1 MKKSLKSIFKIY
13 FLIFVISSNAQTSP
27 PLMERLFGATTANA
41 VSGNQ
46 GLTIALSKYGEVV
59 NLKWPLPNYYDH
71 LNYKS
76 LYPLPSGWQ
85 VEQYNK
91 FHNAQPRQGSF
102 VGIQYTNNIGVTSI
116 TWLKNDDWTHTQN
129 YKTDTSPIIVTDYYN
144 AALQLTVKSTDFVIH
159 NQDSFVR
166 KFKISWANS
175 SLIQNAKIVFVANMA
190 PCNKN
195 PNFEPNQDWVTDQNN
210 GFSNTYFAPKGQ
222 FVSFIPNLAAANVSL
237 IPNIFSSQTAIDTFV
252 TNIDNLFPSLNTD
265 YNPTSLLT
273 AKDIHCVIGANRNPI
288 SHGMESDYGAAQT
301 LPTNLIPNGQSTSAN
316 AAMLYNIYD
325 LNLANISNED
335 EIVFQFAFGPK
346 HQLAQNI
353 YDSVFAANVNT
364 LINNVETHW
373 QNKLASATIPQTGD
387 VIMQK
392 NLKRILINTLVAIN
406 RGSGSIGSSV
416 CSSQP
421 AYSQQWVRDAAIMG
435 YMLDTAGY
443 TQEAQNQ
450 ALFFKN
456 VQRTSFGQDCQ
467 FPANNECY
475 DGTWSQCYYADGRP
489 SWAYDFEIDEAG
501 WGVWMLYAHSTFLS
515 GIQKTN
521 YLNSVYPAIKRGANF
536 LKDFKDNATG
546 LQLPARED
554 DVLWN
559 SQTIYGAATTLMG
572 LKAALNTA
580 QFLNDDAVFQIAI
593 QTRITELELAIETH
607 KWGLGGNQYDYSVY
621 GNYGGRSIITWPT
634 LLHDVSNTRMIQH
647 TESLNTQ
654 LLPFFNK
661 DNTSLNQEWWYVG
674 KALCAMA
681 YMWKDNPV
689 KRPIVENYL
698 EIMLKEVPTQ
708 DTYSYGETNMVR
720 DFNVGGTIVR
730 KYDNRVG
737 QPSTHPAAWIYM
749 TAQILYGINPPIYLG
764 LKDFESSIFEKSIVI
779 YPNPNNGN
787 FNIKF
792 SSNSN
797 DEIKIKVND
806 TKGILIYEKQF
817 PNSKEF
823 NQNLFMGK
831 LQTGIYFITIING
844 NMKVSKRIIVK

>member
-1 MKKSLKSIFKIY
+1 MKKIIKSILKIC
-13 FLIFVISSNAQTSP
+13 FLIFILSSNAQTSP
-27 PLMERLFGATTANA
+27 PLMERLFGPTTANA

-76 LYPLPSGWQ
+76 LYPLPNGWQ
-85 VEQYNK
+85 VEEYDK

-102 VGIQYTNNIGVTSI
+102 VGIEYINSLGVKIT
-116 TWLKNDDWTHTQN
+116 TWLKDDSWTHTQY
-129 YKTDTSPIIVTDYYN
+129 YKTDTSPIIITDYYN
-144 AALQLTVKSTDFVIH
+144 SSLQLTVKSTDFVVP

-166 KFKISWANS
+166 KFNISWANS

-195 PNFEPNQDWVTDQNN
+195 PNFEPNQDWVNDQNN

-222 FVSFIPNLAAANVSL
+222 FVSFIPNAGAANASL
-237 IPNIFSSQTAIDTFV
+237 IPNIFSTQTAIDTFV
-252 TNIDNLFPSLNTD
+252 NNIDTLFPSLNSN
-265 YNPTSLLT
+265 YNTLSLLT
-273 AKDIHCVIGANRNPI
+273 VKDIHCVIGANRMPI
-288 SHGMESDYGAAQT
+288 SHGMESDYGAPQT
-301 LPTNLIPNGQSTSAN
+301 LPTNMIPNGQSTSVN
-316 AAMLYNIYD
+316 AAMLFNIYD
-325 LNLANISNED
+325 VNLANASNSD
-335 EIVFQFAFGPK
+335 EIIFQFAFGPK

-353 YDSVFAANVNT
+353 YDSVFTTNVNT
-364 LINNVETHW
+364 LISNVQTHW
-373 QNKLASATIPQTGD
+373 QNKLATATIPQTGD
-387 VIMQK
+387 AIMQK
-392 NLKRILINTLVAIN
+392 NLKRILVNTFVAIN

-435 YMLDTAGY
+435 YMLDCAGY
-443 TQEAQNQ
+443 KQEAENQ
-450 ALFFKN
+450 AQFFNN
-456 VQRTSFGQDCQ
+456 VQRTAFGQDCQ

-475 DGTWSQCYYADGRP
+475 AGTWSQCYYADGRP
-489 SWAYDFEIDEAG
+489 SWAYDFEIDEVG

-515 GIQKTN
+515 GTQKTT
-521 YLNSVYPAIKRGANF
+521 YLNSVYPSIKRGANF

-580 QFLNDDAVFQIAI
+580 QILNDDPTFQTTI
-593 QTRITELELAIETH
+593 QARITELEQAIETH

-621 GNYGGRSIITWPT
+621 GNYGGRAIITWPT

-689 KRPIVENYL
+689 KRPIIENYL
-698 EIMLKEVPTQ
+698 EVMLKDVPTL
-708 DTYSYGETNMVR
+708 DTFSYGETNMVR
-720 DFNVGGTIVR
+720 DFNIGGIITR

-749 TAQILYGINPPIYLG
+749 TAQILYGTNPTIYLAIND
-764 LKDFESSIFEKSIVI
+764 LKNPDFEKNISI
-779 YPNPNNGN
+779 YPNPNTGN

-792 SSNSN
+792 LSNSN
-797 DEIKIKVND
+797 NEIKIKVND
-806 TKGILIYEKQF
+806 TKGILVFDKQF
-817 PNSKEF
+817 LNSGEF
-823 NQNLFMGK
+823 DQNINLGK
-831 LQTGIYFITIING
+831 LQFGVYFVSIFDG
-844 NMKVSKRIIVK
+844 NKKAVKRIIIK